1 MMSIPDLV
9 RCLRTGR
16 ALQRYLDGET
26 DEATAR
32 RVAEH
37 LATCRR
43 CGLQART
50 YRAISRS
57 LRSGAGETD
66 ELTVH
71 RLRAFTR
78 SLAERDGPDRAG

>member
-1 MMSIPDLV
+1 MMSIPELI

-37 LATCRR
+37 LESCRR

-50 YRAISRS
+50 YQAISRS
-57 LRSGAGETD
+57 LHSGAGEAND
-66 ELTVH
+66 LSLR

-78 SLAERDGPDRAG
+78 SLADRDGPDAAN

>member
-1 MMSIPDLV
+1 MMSITEMTRCV
-9 RCLRTGR
+9 RTARV
-16 ALQRYLDGET
+16 LQRYLDGET

-37 LATCRR
+37 LEACRR

-50 YRAISRS
+50 YDAIKRS
-57 LRSGAGETD
+57 LRSGGGEVDDMT
-66 ELTVH
+66 LH

-78 SLAERDGPDRAG
+78 SLADHDGSDRTV